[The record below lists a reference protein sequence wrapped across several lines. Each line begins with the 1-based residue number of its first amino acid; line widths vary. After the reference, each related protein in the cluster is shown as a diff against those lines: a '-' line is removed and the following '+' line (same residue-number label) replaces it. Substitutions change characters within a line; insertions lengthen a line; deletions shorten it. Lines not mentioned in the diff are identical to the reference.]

1 MYVGGIIFREMSF
14 SSPRVIVPIHKL
26 QLLLFEVRRLLGT
39 RGIGKGGEDGPMSV
53 KQPPPQGPHGCFSGV
68 WNFPYAQPSCRQF
81 SCRTG
86 VSPISLL
93 DRPWSWQGRATGE
106 L

>member
-53 KQPPPQGPHGCFSGV
+53 KQPPTSRAPWVLF
-68 WNFPYAQPSCRQF
+68 R
-81 SCRTG
+81 RLEL
-86 VSPISLL
+86 SLRSAFL
-93 DRPWSWQGRATGE
+93 QTVFLQDRCQSYFTS
-106 L
+106 